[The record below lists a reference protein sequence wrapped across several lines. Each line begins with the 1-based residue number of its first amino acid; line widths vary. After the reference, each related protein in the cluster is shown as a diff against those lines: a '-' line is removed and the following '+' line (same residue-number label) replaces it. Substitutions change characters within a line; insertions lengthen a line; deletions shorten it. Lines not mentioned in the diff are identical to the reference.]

1 MLSNT
6 RHPCPVVTVGCLC
19 HSYWDSW
26 NTTMPELRVRQNRL
40 QRWLQWLP
48 ASALGAAVF
57 ARCLHH
63 LDRVIMNLSGARV
76 SVPQW
81 VVGLPTVT
89 LTSTGARSGKARRMP
104 LIGVPDGNNVILIAS
119 NWGQKHHPAWYF
131 NLLKYPQ
138 ASLEFDGHSGRYT
151 AREIVAGDEYER
163 LWHKATQL
171 YIGYDRYR
179 ARTGERAIP
188 LMLLEPE
195 SMRASQSARD
205 TQSNFS

>member
-1 MLSNT
+1 
-6 RHPCPVVTVGCLC
+6 
-19 HSYWDSW
+19 
-26 NTTMPELRVRQNRL
+26 MPELRVRQNKL

-48 ASALGAAVF
+48 ASALGAALF

-89 LTSTGARSGKARRMP
+89 LTSTGARSGKPRRMP

-138 ASLEFDGHSGRYT
+138 AKLEFDGHSGSYR

-163 LWHKATQL
+163 LWRKAAQL

-179 ARTGERAIP
+179 TRTGGRTIP
-188 LMLLEPE
+188 MLLLEPE
-195 SMRASQSARD
+195 CMCASPSARD
-205 TQSNFS
+205 TEPTFS